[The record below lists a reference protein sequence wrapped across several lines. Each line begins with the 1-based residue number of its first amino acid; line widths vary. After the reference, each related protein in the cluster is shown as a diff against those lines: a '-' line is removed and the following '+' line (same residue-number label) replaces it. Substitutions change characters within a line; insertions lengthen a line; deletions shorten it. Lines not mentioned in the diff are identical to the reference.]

1 VSNEQDATATP
12 AASVAET
19 ILHTFLTELA
29 KEDGLA
35 DVAVRLRKVI
45 LEDGISTEPAI
56 RSALFPDSP

>member
-1 VSNEQDATATP
+1 MP

-19 ILHTFLTELA
+19 ILDTFLTELA

-45 LEDGISTEPAI
+45 LEDCISTEPAI
-56 RSALFPDSP
+56 RSALFPDAP